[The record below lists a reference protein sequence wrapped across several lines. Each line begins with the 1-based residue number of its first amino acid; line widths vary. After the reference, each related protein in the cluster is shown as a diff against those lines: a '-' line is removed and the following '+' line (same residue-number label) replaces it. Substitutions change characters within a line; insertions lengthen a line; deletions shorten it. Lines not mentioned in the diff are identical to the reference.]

1 MIFELLTTHLWQ
13 LGILIFFINNGGKCE
28 TLTSVGAGDVNA
40 IFCQLSVENAMAKSA
55 ADTNENIE
63 AKHKV
68 TALQKAILKKC
79 KQTAVFNGSF
89 FRQDIW

>member
-1 MIFELLTTHLWQ
+1 MGEWKI
-13 LGILIFFINNGGKCE
+13 E
-28 TLTSVGAGDVNA
+28 TLTSVCTGVLNA
-40 IFCQLSVENAMAKSA
+40 IFCQLSVENAMANSA
-55 ADTNENIE
+55 ADTKEKIE